1 MDTATIRTEDELIN
15 DVRCMIA
22 AADKPVS
29 ISRVQRE
36 LRIGYNR
43 AAALLEAAQVE
54 PSDPSTTTV
63 ENPDAEAEHGPE
75 WGTTAHAQVFML
87 GRMIDAAKKRF
98 THLAEP
104 WSKLSER
111 EQERVL
117 EGLAGDMRDVAKDAV
132 KIIAANGRMTFRA
145 EVESV
150 QFKGPTDVKASLKLV
165 NTPETHALADAA
177 GGFVTI
183 VIESLDEMLA
193 IPEGATA
200 GEPDNRPLFD
210 ESTGGAG
217 PDPDEDGDSE
227 GGHPDGKT
235 QPGDPDHVAW
245 PFPGTAN
252 NSMEAPPQ
260 TRTARGR
267 DRTKE
272 ALQAGAKL

>member
-1 MDTATIRTEDELIN
+1 METDTTRTDQQLID
-15 DVRCMIA
+15 DVRFMIA

-36 LRIGYNR
+36 LRVGYNR
-43 AAALLEAAQVE
+43 AAALLEAAQGE
-54 PSDPSTTTV
+54 PADPSTLTI
-63 ENPDAEAEHGPE
+63 EDPDDSTEGTDSDAE
-75 WGTTAHAQVFML
+75 WGTTGHAQVFMV

-98 THLAEP
+98 THLVEP
-104 WSKLSER
+104 WSSLPQR

-117 EGLAGDMRDVAKDAV
+117 SGLADDMRKVAVDAV

-200 GEPDNRPLFD
+200 GESDNRTLFD
-210 ESTGGAG
+210 ASTGGAALE
-217 PDPDEDGDSE
+217 PEA
-227 GGHPDGKT
+227 
-235 QPGDPDHVAW
+235 VA
-245 PFPGTAN
+245 A
-252 NSMEAPPQ
+252 
-260 TRTARGR
+260 
-267 DRTKE
+267 
-272 ALQAGAKL
+272 

>member
-1 MDTATIRTEDELIN
+1 MTTTRTEEELLT
-15 DVRCMIA
+15 DVRAMII
-22 AADKPVS
+22 AADKVVTVGEVS
-29 ISRVQRE
+29 RQLKISRDLAVDLLSKANSE
-36 LRIGYNR
+36 T
-43 AAALLEAAQVE
+43 AADD
-54 PSDPSTTTV
+54 SDD
-63 ENPDAEAEHGPE
+63 EGDDADPE
-75 WGTTAHAQVFML
+75 WGTEGHAEVFML

-117 EGLAGDMRDVAKDAV
+117 TGLADDMRTVAKDAV

-165 NTPETHALADAA
+165 NSQETHALADAA

-210 ESTGGAG
+210 QSVEGVGA
-217 PDPDEDGDSE
+217 
-227 GGHPDGKT
+227 
-235 QPGDPDHVAW
+235 
-245 PFPGTAN
+245 
-252 NSMEAPPQ
+252 EA
-260 TRTARGR
+260 AA
-267 DRTKE
+267 E
-272 ALQAGAKL
+272 AA